1 MLKKLI
7 TASDVESAL
16 SNKQFT
22 IAVDDNTLITPAA
35 RDVAKE
41 NGITFTEDIS
51 LNAVPACTKTV
62 ESTAQA
68 APNTP
73 AAPVVGGAPLGA
85 VPTGNQLIDL
95 LQSILVNKIG
105 GTVASDGLVRDKD
118 ASGLQIVRAQ
128 DVDFEVFDTGVPG
141 ANVQYK
147 ELIGYSDSPNISAG
161 LLKIVGSE
169 FPWTLLYDEI
179 DMVLE
184 GELSITINGV
194 KRTAKAGDVL
204 YVPKNS
210 EVIWGADEYAKVF
223 YVTYPANWAET
234 MA

>member
-1 MLKKLI
+1 MKKLI
-7 TASDVESAL
+7 TMSDVESAL
-16 SNKQFT
+16 SNKQTT
-22 IAVDDNTLITPAA
+22 IAIDDNTLITPAA
-35 RDVAKE
+35 KDLAKAK
-41 NGITFTEDIS
+41 GITFTEQIS
-51 LNAVPACTKTV
+51 LSATPVGSQAMEAVAD
-62 ESTAQA
+62 TA
-68 APNTP
+68 PS
-73 AAPVVGGAPLGA
+73 
-85 VPTGNQLIDL
+85 TGNQVLDL
-95 LQSILVNKIG
+95 LQSILINKVG

-118 ASGLQIVRAQ
+118 ASGLQIVRTQ

-161 LLKIVGSE
+161 LLKIVGSK
-169 FPWTLLYDEI
+169 FPWKLLYDEI
-179 DMVLE
+179 DIVLE
-184 GELSITINGV
+184 GELNITINGV

-210 EVIWGADEYAKVF
+210 DVIWGADEYAKVF

>member
-51 LNAVPACTKTV
+51 LSAVPACTKSV
-62 ESTAQA
+62 EPVVEA
-68 APNTP
+68 AT
-73 AAPVVGGAPLGA
+73 APVANAPVGA

-161 LLKIVGSE
+161 LLKIVGSK

>member
-7 TASDVESAL
+7 TMSDVESAL
-16 SNKQFT
+16 SNKQTT
-22 IAVDDNTLITPAA
+22 IAIDDNTLITPAA
-35 RDVAKE
+35 KDLAKAK
-41 NGITFTEDIS
+41 GITFTEQIS
-51 LNAVPACTKTV
+51 LSATPVGSQTIEAVAG
-62 ESTAQA
+62 TA
-68 APNTP
+68 PS
-73 AAPVVGGAPLGA
+73 
-85 VPTGNQLIDL
+85 TGNQVLDL
-95 LQSILVNKIG
+95 LQSILINKVG

-118 ASGLQIVRAQ
+118 ASGLQIVRTQ

-161 LLKIVGSE
+161 LLKIVGSK
-169 FPWTLLYDEI
+169 FPWKLLYDEI
-179 DMVLE
+179 DIVLE
-184 GELSITINGV
+184 GELNVTINGV

-210 EVIWGADEYAKVF
+210 DVIWGADEYAKVF

>member
-16 SNKQFT
+16 SKKQFT

-51 LNAVPACTKTV
+51 L
-62 ESTAQA
+62 SA
-68 APNTP
+68 APTCTSGAEP
-73 AAPVVGGAPLGA
+73 AAAAQVAGSAPVGA

-118 ASGLQIVRAQ
+118 ASGLQIVRGQ

-141 ANVQYK
+141 TNVQYK

-161 LLKIVGSE
+161 LLKIVGSQ